1 MDGRID
7 DARGCSDDERD
18 ERRPDDDADDA
29 PTAADAEGRRPNHR
43 KEPSDAVVDR

>member
-1 MDGRID
+1 MNETNVSPI
-7 DARGCSDDERD
+7 
-18 ERRPDDDADDA
+18 DDADDA

>member
-7 DARGCSDDERD
+7 DARGCSDDTRD
-18 ERRPDDDADDA
+18 ERLGDDADDA